1 MTTADDLK
9 AAIGAWV
16 DEKESNIS
24 DLKSSLGSLDATVSA
39 LQADV
44 SAEQA
49 DIVNLKSE
57 IASLQASVTA
67 LTPVPT
73 PPVQDL
79 PPVET
84 GGDPGDA
91 PTQPVVTSFQVV
103 GIKDTPPAADGA
115 AGANVIVPAQYT
127 SIYWKGANGNPQA
140 SWFGTKEF
148 TVNADGTVTVVEDH
162 ASGQRVTFPQTATL
176 YLGLVSNPVAA
187 YQLWP
192 FTVKPG
198 DLGNTKPS
206 GGSTSGS
213 GTTTPKP
220 PATPPAAPASM
231 DAAAPVDPSRLA
243 LRIAIPGSATITFNG
258 SDGVDMKNWTKPSH
272 TQRNVM
278 VQDTVGNRVFFRPD
292 TTSGRMEIVY
302 ERGEAFMFPATHLDA
317 YTAEILLDGNV
328 IDTLSIPAHYWLS
341 RWRWQSSWRPF
352 VRTVDDL
359 KAAKIFPA
367 NYKPSTKFRQKLPDI
382 VPAYDYMGTS
392 SIVKYMPTTGE
403 RNDIGI
409 VPEITGAY
417 LCTGDPGAAY
427 SMRQWA
433 ESAASFP
440 VHIRDYKTGK
450 PINWGDYPKA
460 NTYYDQR
467 YSNPQVSISPKS
479 PLTWDNAH
487 EPSLSFVMYML
498 TDDLYYLE
506 ELQFFA
512 NRSIHA
518 SPSYQG
524 MQFDV
529 AQTRGFC
536 WTLRDFFDVVLATP
550 DDIPDTL
557 LPRSYFKAYLDY
569 NRDFVIN
576 NYVNNPSPK
585 TAVFYSGVDPLRM
598 PFWQEDY
605 FASVVGLAVYR
616 GFTDWAP
623 VFQWK
628 YKSNIYRTDP
638 AQWPSG
644 CCSSYYPQPAGVI
657 SGTTVGNSPLE
668 ADVNFVA
675 AEGVWTASWST
686 DHWVIKNPSGQSDGN
701 VTLRLPAGAQAGS
714 IPFANGDTVTITVTQ
729 PKTPM
734 ELAAMNGIVAQPE
747 GTMLTNLSEY
757 VQECRY
763 ALVMAEI
770 LGDTS
775 VKPNLD
781 RLETQ
786 MVNSLMPK
794 ANFDLYWRW
803 TLERAM

>member
-1 MTTADDLK
+1 MSMTDALRTQGK
-9 AAIGAWV
+9 AFI
-16 DEKESNIS
+16 
-24 DLKSSLGSLDATVSA
+24 DALCDQIDA
-39 LQADV
+39 LQPA
-44 SAEQA
+44 
-49 DIVNLKSE
+49 
-57 IASLQASVTA
+57 
-67 LTPVPT
+67 PVVVQPPPVDDT
-73 PPVQDL
+73 PPVD
-79 PPVET
+79 
-84 GGDPGDA
+84 DA
-91 PTQPVVTSFQVV
+91 PPPDQSSDDPPQDPAPVIADPARVYTIVQPS
-103 GIKDTPPAADGA
+103 DPMPAADGSNA
-115 AGANVIVPAQYT
+115 KVIVVPDEYGTIKWQ
-127 SIYWKGANGNPQA
+127 WVHGAKPGMQDI
-140 SWFGTKEF
+140 
-148 TVNADGTVTVVEDH
+148 VRLADHDADHVKFQENH
-162 ASGQRVTFPQTATL
+162 ASGQTITFHKNATL
-176 YLGLVSNPVAA
+176 V
-187 YQLWP
+187 LWGGEKYP
-192 FTVKPG
+192 DEIASAPAT
-198 DLGNTKPS
+198 
-206 GGSTSGS
+206 GSTPPPVKAPPVS
-213 GTTTPKP
+213 TTVP
-220 PATPPAAPASM
+220 PPAASK
-231 DAAAPVDPSRLA
+231 DVAAPVDPSRLG
-243 LRIAIPGSATITFNG
+243 LRVTIPGSDPIVFNG
-258 SDGVDMKNWTKPSH
+258 SDGVDKKNWAKPSH
-272 TQRNVM
+272 IQRNVM
-278 VQDTVGNRVFFRPD
+278 VQNTTGDRVFFRPD
-292 TTSGRMEIVY
+292 TTSGRIEIVY
-302 ERGEAFMFPATHLDA
+302 ERGEAFTFPAAHLDA

-352 VRTVDDL
+352 VRTPDDL
-359 KAAKIFPA
+359 KAAKIFPP
-367 NYKPSTKFRQKLPDI
+367 NYRPVTKFRQKMPDV

-427 SMRQWA
+427 SIRQWA

-460 NTYYDQR
+460 NTYYDQK
-467 YSNPQVSISPKS
+467 YSNPQVAISPKS

-512 NRSIHA
+512 NRSLHA
-518 SPSYQG
+518 SPAYQG
-524 MQFDV
+524 MQFDF

-536 WTLRDFFDVVLATP
+536 WTLRDFFDVVTATP

-557 LPRSYFKAYLDY
+557 LPRSYFKAYLDF

-576 NYVNNPSPK
+576 NYVNNPDPK
-585 TAVFYSGVDPLRM
+585 TAVFFSGVDPLRM

-605 FASVVGLAVYR
+605 EASVIGLAVYR

-644 CCSSYYPQPAGVI
+644 CPSSYYPQPAGVI
-657 SGTTVGNSPLE
+657 ARTTVGNSPLDAE
-668 ADVNFVA
+668 VNFKA

-686 DHWVIKNPSGQSDGN
+686 DHWVIKNPSGQADGN
-701 VTLRLPAGAQAGS
+701 VVVRLPAGATAGDT
-714 IPFANGDTVTITVTQ
+714 PFVNGDAITITVTQ

-770 LGDTS
+770 LGDAS

-786 MVNSLMPK
+786 MANSLMPK
-794 ANFDLYWRW
+794 ASFNLYWRW
-803 TLERAM
+803 TLDRPS